1 MHIAIDAHMVGERET
16 GNETYIV
23 NLAAALLRLAG
34 RDPKGF
40 SWDALGP
47 PNATQDLPATQRAQ
61 QRRFGSSP
69 RFELLATHPDRLHA
83 ALPELRGSQ
92 IAGVTTIRPANA
104 LLRIPFGLPWAA
116 WRGDFDLLHVTYNA
130 PPFSPCPTVVTIHD
144 ISFEHYPQFF
154 SPRDLLILKTLVP
167 LSARRAAHI
176 LTVSQHAKREIV
188 ERYSLPP
195 DKITVTYEAAGA
207 QFRPSDDPA
216 RLLAVRAKYG
226 IPDGPFVLAL
236 GNLQPRKN
244 MTRLVEAFAE
254 LVTSASEVRGPEGQR
269 SEIGGQNTR
278 EAGYRPSST
287 GHRSPVTASLVI
299 AGKAQWRES
308 EVFQAVQRAGLVGRV
323 VFPGYVDEPD
333 LPALYSAAAVFV
345 YPSLYEGFG
354 LPPLEAMAC
363 GTPVISSNAASL
375 PEVVGDAALLVDP
388 NDTVALAQALYSVL
402 AQPALHADLRRR
414 GFDRA
419 AQFSWQ
425 RCAAETLA
433 VYRQVCSMR
442 RRST

>member
-47 PNATQDLPATQRAQ
+47 PNATQELPATQRAQ

-69 RFELLATHPDRLHA
+69 RFELLAIHPDRLHA
-83 ALPELRGSQ
+83 ALPELQGSQ

-130 PPFSPCPTVVTIHD
+130 PPLSPCPTVVTIHD

-176 LTVSQHAKREIV
+176 ITVSQHAKREIV
-188 ERYSLPP
+188 DRYGLPP
-195 DKITVTYEAAGA
+195 EKITVTYEAAGA
-207 QFRPSDDPA
+207 QFRPIEDAAP
-216 RLLAVRAKYG
+216 LLAVRAKYG

-244 MTRLVEAFAE
+244 IARLVAAF
-254 LVTSASEVRGPEGQR
+254 GQVVNGER
-269 SEIGGQNTR
+269 LMVDGERLMVNGDQTPITD
-278 EAGYRPSST
+278 YRLPIT
-287 GHRSPVTASLVI
+287 DLCSLVI

-308 EVFQAVQRAGLVGRV
+308 EVYQAVQQAGLAGRV
-323 VFPGYVDEPD
+323 LFPGYVDDAD

-363 GTPVISSNAASL
+363 GAPVISTHAASL
-375 PEVVGDAALLVDP
+375 PEVVGDAALLIDP
-388 NDTVALAQALYSVL
+388 TDTGALALALADVL
-402 AQPALHADLRRR
+402 AQPALQADLRAR
-414 GFDRA
+414 GLRRA
-419 AQFSWQ
+419 AEFSWE

-433 VYRQVCSMR
+433 VYAQVLAAR
-442 RRST
+442 RGP